1 MIRSQSPLFHQCLRS
16 VQHLSCQ
23 MLSLLLIGG
32 MFFSLGCNGQGGAN
46 GTGKRLKFAY
56 VTNGVA
62 DFWNVAEA
70 GARQAEK
77 DLNAAGKNVKVEV
90 RHPPDG
96 VVDQKRMVQELLTV
110 GVDGISISPI
120 DPENQTDLLGEVAKE
135 TIFITND
142 SDAPNSDR
150 LVYIGLDNYLA
161 GRQCGEMIK
170 EALPDGGNIMIFVGR
185 LGQLN
190 AKQRRQGIIDELL
203 NRSVDSTRYDEPGK
217 EIVGDKYTILD
228 TRTDDFD
235 LVKAKSLAQDAITRH
250 QNLNAMVGLFAYN
263 PPKLIDAV
271 KEANMV
277 GKIQVLGFDEDDGT
291 LQGIKDGVMYGSCV
305 QNPYQYGYQS
315 IMMLDK
321 IKEGDKSAIPE
332 NKIIQIPARKITK
345 SNLDEYWKE
354 LKALLGKSD
363 PESKPAEGK

>member
-1 MIRSQSPLFHQCLRS
+1 MSHIGFFWQPRFVMGTFWGWLAASA
-16 VQHLSCQ
+16 
-23 MLSLLLIGG
+23 LLISSGCETRPGG
-32 MFFSLGCNGQGGAN
+32 MTGNGPGGSS
-46 GTGKRLKFAY
+46 KPLKYAY

-70 GARQAEK
+70 GVRQAEK
-77 DLNAAGKNVKVEV
+77 DLNSAGKSTKVEV

-96 VVDQKRMVQELLTV
+96 VVDQKRMVQELLTL

-120 DPENQTDLLGEVAKE
+120 DPENQSDLLAEIAKQ

-142 SDAPNSDR
+142 SDAPKSER
-150 LVYIGLDNYLA
+150 LVYIGMDNYTA

-170 EALPDGGNIMIFVGR
+170 EALPDGGKVMIFVGR

-203 NRSVDSTRYDEPGK
+203 GRSVDPERYDEPGK
-217 EIVGDKYTILD
+217 ELVGDKYTILD

-250 QNLNAMVGLFAYN
+250 QDLNCMVGLFAYN

-271 KEANMV
+271 KDAGKV
-277 GKIQVLGFDEDDGT
+277 GKIQILGFDEDEGT
-291 LQGIKDGVMYGSCV
+291 LQGIQDGVMYGSCV

-315 IMMLDK
+315 VMMLDK
-321 IKEGDKSAIPE
+321 IKSGDKSGIPE
-332 NKIIQIPARKITK
+332 DKFIEIPVRKITK
-345 SNLDEYWKE
+345 ANVNEFWKE
-354 LKALLGKSD
+354 LNQLLGKPA
-363 PESKPAEGK
+363 PEAK

>member
-1 MIRSQSPLFHQCLRS
+1 MPHHRLNSICAILNRIVAGLVIAGGLFLASGCES
-16 VQHLSCQ
+16 KPA
-23 MLSLLLIGG
+23 G
-32 MFFSLGCNGQGGAN
+32 MAGPGGASS
-46 GTGKRLKFAY
+46 GKPLKFAY

-62 DFWNVAEA
+62 EFWNVAEA
-70 GARQAEK
+70 GVRQAEK

-110 GVDGISISPI
+110 GVDGVAISPI
-120 DPENQTDLLGEVAKE
+120 DPDNQGDLLAEIAKE

-142 SDAPNSDR
+142 SDAPKSER
-150 LVYIGLDNYLA
+150 LVYIGMDNYLA

-170 EALPDGGNIMIFVGR
+170 EAMPEGAKVMIFVGR

-203 NRSVDSTRYDEPGK
+203 GRSIDPERYDEPGK
-217 EIVGDKYTILD
+217 ELVGDKYTVLD

-235 LVKAKSLAQDAITRH
+235 LVKAKALAQDAITRH
-250 QNLNAMVGLFAYN
+250 QDLNCMVGLFAYN

-271 KEANMV
+271 KDAGMV
-277 GKIQVLGFDEDDGT
+277 GKIQVLGFDEDEGT
-291 LQGIKDGVMYGSCV
+291 LQGIRDGVMYGTCV

-315 IMMLDK
+315 IVMLDK
-321 IKEGDKSAIPE
+321 LKAGDKSVIPADKFV
-332 NKIIQIPARKITK
+332 NIPARKITK
-345 SNLDEYWKE
+345 ANVDEFWKE
-354 LKALLGKSD
+354 LNKLLGKA
-363 PESKPAEGK
+363 EEVGKPAEGK